1 MIKKITTLITSEGEY
16 LICKLTE
23 GCDKGYIG
31 LNVEWVTDGK
41 LNRELNGVQM
51 HLNDTIEKVIDEI
64 KMSDEIKRLMRENNI
79 EIMEAI
85 KIYLANH

>member
-1 MIKKITTLITSEGEY
+1 MIKRITKLVTSEGEY

-23 GCDKGYIG
+23 GCNKGYIG

-64 KMSDEIKRLMRENNI
+64 KMSDEIERLMRENNI
-79 EIMEAI
+79 EIMEAM
-85 KIYLANH
+85 KIYLENH